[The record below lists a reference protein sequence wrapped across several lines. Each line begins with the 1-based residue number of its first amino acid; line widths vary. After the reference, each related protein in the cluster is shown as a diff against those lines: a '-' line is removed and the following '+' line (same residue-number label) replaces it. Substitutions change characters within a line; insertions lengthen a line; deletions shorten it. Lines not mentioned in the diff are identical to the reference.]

1 MPQAIKARMARQRLM
16 TAASPLHLE
25 VVVED
30 DTLGRLV
37 GGPEVMLA
45 QLRHLL
51 DLMKQPNV
59 KLQVMPK
66 AAAVHVGLDGDF
78 TLLSF
83 GEAESSGHPVA
94 ATTEGAR
101 APHQTPTIENL
112 LARCDSEFGLS

>member
-83 GEAESSGHPVA
+83 GEAQEAFDEPCRGAGRQERVA
-94 ATTEGAR
+94 RRHGTYGVE
-101 APHQTPTIENL
+101 
-112 LARCDSEFGLS
+112 EFGGSGVLH